1 VVLLK
6 DASIDANLLSLLI
19 HKVMSSYQMSVSF
32 IQHFIVEP
40 IEKSNLSVLEAFP
53 VITLSAL
60 SKGLYIYELEKETK
74 HIEV

>member
-1 VVLLK
+1 
-6 DASIDANLLSLLI
+6 
-19 HKVMSSYQMSVSF
+19 MSVSF